1 MKNNFQREFEEG
13 DLADKIGVKSL
24 NNTSELYNLQRMEY
38 WKVLGSGQSWD
49 LSFGG
54 LIPFV
59 CKCFYQMQVANL
71 QPQELLDAQTIRK
84 MLQKLLVILQEME
97 QDFVIN
103 ISKYTFLLSET
114 IDL

>member
-1 MKNNFQREFEEG
+1 MK
-13 DLADKIGVKSL
+13 
-24 NNTSELYNLQRMEY
+24 EY
-38 WKVLGSGQSWD
+38 WKFLASGSSWD

-59 CKCFYQMQVANL
+59 CKCFYQMYSAKFSSQD
-71 QPQELLDAQTIRK
+71 LLDAQKLRK
-84 MLQKLLVILQEME
+84 LLSKLLVVLQEME

-114 IDL
+114 IDW